1 MKQKIES
8 STTADIAFLE
18 KKAKQIRAT
27 CVQMA
32 YDGGQGHLSSALSCV
47 DILVTLYNCWLQ
59 VTPSDPKSIERDRFI
74 LSKGHA
80 CVALYAVLADCGF
93 VSKKSLVKYAKT
105 DSPFPNHPCV
115 HSLPMLEASSG
126 SLGHGLGIATGVQYG
141 LAMDKIN
148 ARSVVLMSDGE
159 CNEGSVWE
167 AAMFAAAQ
175 KMENLLAIVDYNGSQ
190 AVGRSDT
197 IMGNTSLEQKF
208 KSFGWASKTINGN
221 NISEIIDALD
231 QFPFERDKPSAI
243 IAKTT
248 SGAGVSFIEN
258 DQVWFYRKPHLDEV
272 QKAIK
277 ELGEDP
283 IHKEFE

>member
-1 MKQKIES
+1 MKRKIES
-8 STTADIAFLE
+8 GTTADIALLE
-18 KKAKQIRAT
+18 KKTRQMRAT

-32 YDGGQGHLSSALSCV
+32 YDGGQGHLSSALSCI
-47 DILVTLYNCWLQ
+47 DILVVLYNCWLR
-59 VTPSDPKSIERDRFI
+59 VTPSDPKSIERDRFVF
-74 LSKGHA
+74 SKGHA

-93 VSKKSLVKYAKT
+93 VPKESLGQYAQT

-115 HSLPMLEASSG
+115 HSLPVLEASSG

-190 AVGRSDT
+190 AIGRSDT

-231 QFPFERDKPSAI
+231 QFPFERSKPSAI

-277 ELGEDP
+277 ELGEYP

>member
-1 MKQKIES
+1 
-8 STTADIAFLE
+8 
-18 KKAKQIRAT
+18 
-27 CVQMA
+27 
-32 YDGGQGHLSSALSCV
+32 
-47 DILVTLYNCWLQ
+47 
-59 VTPSDPKSIERDRFI
+59 
-74 LSKGHA
+74 
-80 CVALYAVLADCGF
+80 
-93 VSKKSLVKYAKT
+93 
-105 DSPFPNHPCV
+105 
-115 HSLPMLEASSG
+115 MLEASSG

-167 AAMFAAAQ
+167 AAMFATAQ